1 MPTPY
6 AIIAISERPV
16 LYHEHL
22 TSPDVNL
29 IASWRRHIRDAILA
43 ESPMPLRLSM
53 PAAIFQRF
61 ANLEG
66 TPGLEIVRSAA

>member
-1 MPTPY
+1 MPY
-6 AIIAISERPV
+6 AIIAITERPIY
-16 LYHEHL
+16 YHEHI
-22 TSPDVNL
+22 TTPDVNV
-29 IASWRRHIRDAILA
+29 IASWRRHIRAAILA

-66 TPGLEIVRSAA
+66 TPGLRVERAA